1 MYLGG
6 SGGGC
11 VLFPAAVIFEAEA
24 WTAKAWV
31 VEAETV
37 EAGTVEA
44 ETVVGERAESET
56 VEAGVFEATLVETW
70 TVKAWTVE
78 ALLVET
84 GTFSVGGG
92 PAEAPIGWAR
102 TDKGS
107 SQLEVG
113 TTCLG
118 VGSART
124 EDRFS
129 GFESWAA
136 SISRGLASA

>member
-1 MYLGG
+1 VG
-6 SGGGC
+6 
-11 VLFPAAVIFEAEA
+11 
-24 WTAKAWV
+24 
-31 VEAETV
+31 ETV
-37 EAGTVEA
+37 GA
-44 ETVVGERAESET
+44 ET

-70 TVKAWTVE
+70 VVEAWTVE
-78 ALLVET
+78 ALLVETGTLET

-118 VGSART
+118 VGSAST

-136 SISRGLASA
+136 SLSRGLASA